1 MVCRS
6 EIGNSGI
13 IQLVSDSRFLSEA
26 VLQQFLKSLITVIEV
41 KEDEFTVVGN
51 NTHEVMIDP
60 STDMMM
66 MMRVD
71 TGVTGLSGRQQTL
84 DFIEILNGKYVE
96 FFSQCRQSLNSRF
109 SFSSST
115 IAWLEMILV
124 DVSLRN
130 RDRFNIIWPILKHH
144 YLKVLSGSYVKLSY
158 IAERR
163 IVGLMKICT
172 RMLSREHY
180 SGEILEVMGK
190 VFARTTTHS
199 DHHSAIA
206 STDLVTDLISS
217 IDGTLPFPS
226 KQQIFH
232 PMSSSLLLHFSSQV
246 IKNSITTTLAIDNN
260 DDDPPYFDIFS

>member
-26 VLQQFLKSLITVIEV
+26 VLQQFLKSLISVIEV
-41 KEDEFTVVGN
+41 KEDVFTVVMD
-51 NTHEVMIDP
+51 NTHEVMDNTLMTI
-60 STDMMM
+60 
-66 MMRVD
+66 
-71 TGVTGLSGRQQTL
+71 TGVTGLSGCSRQQQQQQQAL
-84 DFIEILNGKYVE
+84 DSIQVVNGKYDE

-115 IAWLEMILV
+115 IAWLEMIVV

-190 VFARTTTHS
+190 VFARTNLES
-199 DHHSAIA
+199 E
-206 STDLVTDLISS
+206 LLISS
-217 IDGTLPFPS
+217 IDTSLPLAL
-226 KQQIFH
+226 KQQTFH
-232 PMSSSLLLHFSSQV
+232 PMSNSLLLHFSSQV
-246 IKNSITTTLAIDNN
+246 RKNRYVS
-260 DDDPPYFDIFS
+260 Y